1 MTTSDEGPA
10 GGLAFGIL
18 GSLQVTRS
26 GEQLALGGRQQ
37 RAMLALLVARAGVST
52 TASAIAD
59 ALWVDRVPVGFASTI
74 QTYVFHLREVLEPSR
89 PRGAVG
95 KILVTERGG
104 YRLVLDGATVDSVQ
118 FEALL
123 GTARESMSNAA
134 HDVALAQLDEALSLW
149 RGDVL
154 ADLADYGFV
163 APVASRLQE
172 LRLSATEMRIETRL
186 AVGRHEEVVADLDE
200 LVKRFPLR
208 ERLHG
213 QRMLALYRSGRQSDA
228 LAAYNALRQTLA
240 GELGIDPSQPLQQLY
255 RSILQQEA
263 ALDWLPAAPTAGAH
277 PEPAGGPESSGA
289 GAKRAGAG
297 RRRRL
302 RVLGVAAAVVLLA
315 VASVTALVVRNALR
329 STLPSLPAN
338 GVGRLNADG
347 SMTDAV
353 PVGLSPAGIAYG
365 AGSLW
370 TVNRTD
376 GTVSRIDPR
385 KHTVIQTTRVGA
397 SPTAVT
403 TTGDDVWIAN
413 FGDGTVSR
421 VNAQTNAEV
430 KRIPVGIQPAAITS
444 GASGVWVANSGDDT
458 IQRIDPVT
466 GTADDPIPAGDGPD
480 GLALDG
486 DTIWVANAR
495 DATVSRIDIRKRTE
509 ATAPL
514 PVGTGPRGMVVTAGA
529 VWVANSLS
537 QSVSRIDPSSND
549 VTAIPV
555 GDGPNSIAVIRND
568 LWVSNEYD
576 GTIARIDPRTSRVT
590 RLNVG
595 ASPRGVV
602 AVDGK
607 LWVASGAFASA
618 AHTGGTLTVADS
630 ALPGDFGS
638 IDPSVEYLLLTMGPE
653 RAVYDGLVTIRPAG
667 SVAGQVLVPDLAVAI
682 PRPGDS
688 GRTYTFVLRAGIRY
702 STGAEVHATD
712 FVLGLFRALTGTH
725 GNPGLYSRV
734 LGAPACIAD
743 VRRCRLSDLRRGV
756 EADDVERTVTFH
768 LSEPD
773 PDFLYK
779 LSLFIYPMPP
789 GTPLTEAKTPIPGTG
804 PYRIVDY
811 SGQIVRG
818 APRSVAFRLVRNTNF
833 HQWSFAAQPAGYP
846 DEIRFRRV
854 SGADEA
860 ARLVVGGQADVA
872 ALLNRYQSTP
882 MPDGLVDELAQ
893 RDAALVHTQLLP
905 NTEYWAL
912 NTRIAPFKDPRARQ
926 ALNYA
931 LDRRKYIALF
941 RGVGQREPTCQILPP
956 NFPGYRPY
964 CPYTPS
970 PAPGQ
975 YNGPDLGTAKALV
988 EASGTTGMT
997 VQVSTPDR
1005 GEVPRA
1011 AVLASTLHSIGYRAT
1026 VKVLPEGGASMAD
1039 SRSNIQIASAG
1050 WGADYPQ
1057 PANFYTNLFSCESF
1071 VPASE
1076 NLNENWSEYCNPALD
1091 KLAHQAIALQT
1102 TNPSAAVQA
1111 WIRVDRKLTD
1121 EAPVVATDNP
1131 RRVVLV
1137 SARVG
1142 NYQDNPYYGPVL
1154 SQMWVR

>member
-1 MTTSDEGPA
+1 MGAATTDGARE
-10 GGLAFGIL
+10 LAFGVL
-18 GSLQVTRS
+18 GPLQVSRS
-26 GEQLALGGRQQ
+26 GVLLGLGGRQQ
-37 RAMLALLVARAGVST
+37 RAVLALLVADDGVPVSVGRL
-52 TASAIAD
+52 AD
-59 ALWVDRVPVGFASTI
+59 ALWGDSPPSGYASTV
-74 QTYVFHLREVLEPSR
+74 QTYIFHLREILEPG
-89 PRGAVG
+89 RGRGEAG
-95 KILVTERGG
+95 RLLVTDAGG
-104 YRLVLDGATVDSVQ
+104 YRLILDGASVDAIQ
-118 FEALL
+118 FESLTRS
-123 GTARESMSNAA
+123 GQ
-134 HDVALAQLDEALSLW
+134 DALARAAYPEALADLDRALGLW

-154 ADLADYGFV
+154 ADLAEYEFV
-163 APVASRLQE
+163 SAVAVRLDE
-172 LRLSATEMRIETRL
+172 RRLAATEARIEAQL
-186 AVGRHEEVVADLDE
+186 ALGWHQAIVADLDQ
-200 LVKRFPLR
+200 LIARYPLR
-208 ERLHG
+208 EQLHA
-213 QRMLALYRSGRQSDA
+213 QRMLALYRCGRQADA
-228 LAAYNALRQTLA
+228 LTAYLDLRSTLDE
-240 GELGIDPSQPLQQLY
+240 ELGIEPSPPLQRLHESMLRQDSSLDLAMPVMQG
-255 RSILQQEA
+255 RTSRA
-263 ALDWLPAAPTAGAH
+263 ATDDAAPK
-277 PEPAGGPESSGA
+277 S
-289 GAKRAGAG
+289 
-297 RRRRL
+297 RRRL
-302 RVLGVAAAVVLLA
+302 RRWLLASAVAVLLVAAAVTVLIVGDA
-315 VASVTALVVRNALR
+315 TRSSLV
-329 STLPSLPAN
+329 SLPAN
-338 GVGRLNADG
+338 GVGALHTDG
-347 SMTDAV
+347 RMTDAV

-403 TTGDDVWIAN
+403 VTGDDVWIAN

-430 KRIPVGIQPAAITS
+430 KRIPVGIRPAAITS

-466 GTADDPIPAGDGPD
+466 GTADHPIPAGDGPD

-495 DATVSRIDIRKRTE
+495 DATVSRIDVHGRTE

-514 PVGTGPRGMVVTAGA
+514 PVGAGPRGVVVAAGA

-537 QSVSRIDPSSND
+537 QSVSRIDPTSND

-555 GDGPNSIAVIRND
+555 GDGPNSIAVIPNG

-576 GTIARIDPRTSRVT
+576 GTIARIDPHTTRVT
-590 RLNVG
+590 RFSVG

-602 AVDGK
+602 DVDGK

-618 AHTGGTLTVADS
+618 AHMGGTLTVADA

-667 SVAGQVLVPDLAVAI
+667 AVAGQVLVPDLAVAI

-734 LGAPACIAD
+734 VGAPACIAD

-756 EADDVERTVTFH
+756 EADDVQRTVTFH

-818 APRSVAFRLVRNTNF
+818 APRSVGFRLVRNDHF
-833 HQWSFAAQPAGYP
+833 RQWSFAAQPAGYP
-846 DEIRFRRV
+846 DQIRFARV

-860 ARLVVGGQADVA
+860 ARLVVKGQADVA
-872 ALLNRYQSTP
+872 ALLNRYQSAP

-893 RDAALVHTQLLP
+893 RYPALVHPQLLP
-905 NTEYWAL
+905 STEYWAL

-941 RGVGQREPTCQILPP
+941 RGVGQREPTCQVLPP

-970 PAPGQ
+970 PAAGQ
-975 YNGPDLGTAKALV
+975 YNGPDLDKGKALV
-988 EASGTTGMT
+988 HASGTIGMT

-1011 AVLASTLHSIGYRAT
+1011 ALLASTLQSIGYRAS
-1026 VKVLPEGGASMAD
+1026 VKVLPDGGASMAD

-1057 PANFYTNLFSCESF
+1057 PANFYMNLFSCESF

-1076 NLNENWSEYCNPALD
+1076 NLNGNWSEYCNHALD
-1091 KLAHQAIALQT
+1091 TLAHEAVTLQT

-1121 EAPVVATDNP
+1121 EAPFVATANP
-1131 RRVVLV
+1131 KRVVMV